1 MSDTPSTDDEELAV
15 VLDFLAHGRS
25 DGGRDYSD
33 GALAYAVSV
42 DRFTLYELNLSDDA
56 DISILDRVKIRPDF
70 EAGIKRGREVDYED
84 LSDGARSELDYV
96 VEDVVDE
103 DEQRFVDFYN
113 EAQPI
118 SLRLHQL
125 NLLPGIGDKLRDNIL
140 DERKRHGPF
149 ESFADLEERVD
160 GLHKPREIVVERILD
175 EMREDDLKYHNFA
188 RS

>member
-1 MSDTPSTDDEELAV
+1 VIRLRRTTRSSPSSSITSPTAAQTAAATTATD
-15 VLDFLAHGRS
+15 
-25 DGGRDYSD
+25 
-33 GALAYAVSV
+33 LAYAVSV
-42 DRFTLYELNLSDDA
+42 DRFTLYELNLSEDA

-70 EAGIKRGREVDYED
+70 EEGIKRGREVDYGD

-96 VEDVVDE
+96 VEDIVDE

-140 DERKRHGPF
+140 DERKRSGP
-149 ESFADLEERVD
+149 SRASRTSRSASTASTA
-160 GLHKPREIVVERILD
+160 REIIIERILD
-175 EMREDDLKYHNFA
+175 EMQEDDLKYHNFA

>member
-1 MSDTPSTDDEELAV
+1 MSDSPSDDEEFAV
-15 VLDFLAHGRS
+15 VLDYLAHGRS

-42 DRFTLYELNLSDDA
+42 EDFALYELQLEPDA
-56 DISILDRVKIRPDF
+56 DISILDRVRIRPDF
-70 EAGIKRGREVDYED
+70 DEGIERGHVVDYDD

-103 DEQRFVDFYN
+103 NEQRFVDFYN
-113 EAQPI
+113 DAQPI

-125 NLLPGIGDKLRDNIL
+125 NLLPGIGDKLRDNVL

-149 ESFADLEERVD
+149 ESFEDVADRVD
-160 GLHKPREIVVERILD
+160 GLHNPREVIVERILD
-175 EMREDDLKYHNFA
+175 EMREEDLKYHNFA